1 MPHINRKDSFLA
13 GNPGRKIAPVTQKL
27 SALRCFAC
35 GISIGPG
42 YEETFPSKA
51 GDKTLC
57 GWCHSTLKKQGY
69 IQINSLQR
77 LLPDGTV
84 IRFVQGVGV

>member
-1 MPHINRKDSFLA
+1 MIEVKVKRL
-13 GNPGRKIAPVTQKL
+13 Q
-27 SALRCFAC
+27 CFAC

-42 YEETFPSKA
+42 YKETFPSKV

-57 GWCHSTLKKQGY
+57 GQCHAMLKKQGY
-69 IQINSLQR
+69 IQLDRERR

-84 IRFVQGVGV
+84 IRFVQGVKALWEKQSPI